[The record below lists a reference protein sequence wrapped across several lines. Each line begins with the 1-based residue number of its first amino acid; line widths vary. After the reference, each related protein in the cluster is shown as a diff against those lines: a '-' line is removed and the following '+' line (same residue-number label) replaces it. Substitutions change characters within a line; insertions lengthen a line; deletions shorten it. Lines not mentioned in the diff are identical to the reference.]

1 MPRTIVFFI
10 LGFCLLAAPGEAGQ
24 SADATG
30 SGPSFDLPADFD
42 GPAPPIAPA
51 VITRDA
57 SGRATIRAVRIATPL
72 RIDGALDEA
81 LYSNVAPISEF
92 IQQEPREGEPAT
104 EKTEVWLAFDDR
116 NVYVSFR
123 CWESEPDQVIANEM
137 RRDGPNMWQGNDIV
151 TFMFDTFYDRRNSVN
166 FVVNALGGRQDGQVT
181 NERQW
186 NGDWNTVWSA
196 RAARFEG
203 GWTVETA
210 IPFKSLRY
218 QPGRTQIWGF
228 NAFRTNRWKNEI
240 SYVTRVPAARGQ
252 SALYQGSVEA
262 TVVGLEVPSG
272 SRNLELKPYVISDV
286 TTSRAS
292 DLSNDVSGDIGVDA
306 KYGLTQNLTADLT
319 YNPDFAQVEADE
331 QQVNLTR
338 FSLFFPEKR

>member
-104 EKTEVWLAFDDR
+104 EKWFQTRLK
-116 NVYVSFR
+116 NNL
-123 CWESEPDQVIANEM
+123 P
-137 RRDGPNMWQGNDIV
+137 
-151 TFMFDTFYDRRNSVN
+151 YDHLV
-166 FVVNALGGRQDGQVT
+166 RQLIT
-181 NERQW
+181 P
-186 NGDWNTVWSA
+186 A
-196 RAARFEG
+196 
-203 GWTVETA
+203 
-210 IPFKSLRY
+210 
-218 QPGRTQIWGF
+218 
-228 NAFRTNRWKNEI
+228 
-240 SYVTRVPAARGQ
+240 PAAG
-252 SALYQGSVEA
+252 G
-262 TVVGLEVPSG
+262 
-272 SRNLELKPYVISDV
+272 
-286 TTSRAS
+286 
-292 DLSNDVSGDIGVDA
+292 GDPPNVFDQINA
-306 KYGLTQNLTADLT
+306 
-319 YNPDFAQVEADE
+319 
-331 QQVNLTR
+331 
-338 FSLFFPEKR
+338 